1 MTNMIN
7 NSTIRNST
15 TSFPAIQGLINN
27 QVLGKI
33 LIKNIYQKWQGESIE
48 QIKQKHE
55 NNPYSLR
62 IGTPNTDNQLRGDCM
77 YFIPNY
83 LAYNPFTKNIE
94 KRELTDY
101 RNTQT
106 VYIGQSIDE
115 QLYKDYKLFVNGNVV
130 CDDIYLKNTNMSQ
143 TPLSQLVISLINK
156 VEKLQAELVE
166 IKRQTKNAN
175 IYTQGTI

>member
-1 MTNMIN
+1 MIN

-15 TSFPAIQGLINN
+15 ISFPAIQGLVNN

-48 QIKQKHE
+48 QIKQKNE
-55 NNPYSLR
+55 NNPYTLR
-62 IGTPNTDNQLRGDCM
+62 IGTPNTDNQLKGDCM

-83 LAYNPFTKNIE
+83 LAYNPTTKNIE
-94 KRELTDY
+94 KRELIDY

-106 VYIGQSIDE
+106 VYIGHTIDE

-130 CDDIYLKNTNMSQ
+130 CDDLYLKNVNLKDTS
-143 TPLSQLVISLINK
+143 LGELVTSLMNK
-156 VEKLQAELVE
+156 VEKLQAEVVE
-166 IKRQTKNAN
+166 LKRQTKNAN
-175 IYTQGTI
+175 IYTQGTV